1 MYLCACAASNS
12 FGAHGVIRIICLMFF
27 FVKVQLFLSAVCI
40 DTADI
45 WLSMV
50 IISVRLKCSHNGC
63 ASQHCTRFPR

>member
-1 MYLCACAASNS
+1 
-12 FGAHGVIRIICLMFF
+12 MFF

-63 ASQHCTRFPR
+63 ASQHCTRFPRWGNTTV